1 MAQPNGF
8 LEKLVN
14 LHLAY
19 QDIEPQLQQ
28 FKQLVSLSPAI
39 VQSLANKFKKD
50 SDIKNEIF
58 VSYLYASMKNAVKI
72 NH

>member
-1 MAQPNGF
+1 MMKPTGV

-28 FKQLVSLSPAI
+28 FKQLVSLSPVI
-39 VQSLANKFKKD
+39 VQSLAKKFKED

-58 VSYLYASMKNAVKI
+58 VSHLYLQ
-72 NH
+72 